1 MGFAGTST
9 WIKDLIQSHN
19 TVSLRLRQTVSG
31 RFGQIGGR
39 ITVIL
44 RQDLPDEAR
53 AELAAIAAE
62 VTQLQ
67 TDMIRGHFDDCESD
81 S

>member
-19 TVSLRLRQTVSG
+19 TVSLRLRQRVSG

-39 ITVIL
+39 INVIL

-53 AELAAIAAE
+53 CELAAIAAE
-62 VTQLQ
+62 ITQLQ